1 MQITCYNDGNVFKV
15 SGPAIAAAKLR
26 FALGFNETDFICP
39 KCRKP
44 NAVSEAEFK
53 AAMAGESASKTST
66 PVPAAGVGRPGI
78 PGVGIAGRAGQAK
91 RIPGFGPAIPN
102 RERHG
107 VVTTRS
113 LHVRKDHSTKSETMA
128 GLRKGDKVTILGTWT
143 DGENTWAQLGPD
155 RWAAI
160 IYKDEPLIEVTD

>member
-26 FALGFNETDFICP
+26 FALGFDETNFICP
-39 KCRKP
+39 KCKKP

-53 AAMAGESASKTST
+53 AAMAGESAAR
-66 PVPAAGVGRPGI
+66 PAATPSAQRPGL
-78 PGVGIAGRAGQAK
+78 PAVGLAGRAGQAK
-91 RIPGFGPAIPN
+91 RVPGFGPAIPN

-107 VVTTRS
+107 VVITRS
-113 LHVRKDHSTKSETMA
+113 LRVRKDHTTSSEVVA
-128 GLRKGDKVTILGTWT
+128 GLRKGDKVTIIGTWT

-155 RWAAI
+155 RWSAI
-160 IYKDEPLIEVTD
+160 IYNDEPLIEVTD

>member
-1 MQITCYNDGNVFKV
+1 MQIVCYNDGNVFKV
-15 SGPAIAAAKLR
+15 SGVNIAAARLR

-39 KCRKP
+39 KCGKK
-44 NAVSEAEFK
+44 NSVSEAEFK
-53 AAMAGESASKTST
+53 AELAADEAAKSGGAA
-66 PVPAAGVGRPGI
+66 PAARAPGM
-78 PGVGIAGRAGQAK
+78 PGAGISGRAGQAK
-91 RIPGFGPAIPN
+91 PVPGMGPAIPG

-107 VVTTRS
+107 VVITRS

-128 GLRKGDKVTILGTWT
+128 GLRKGDKVTIVGTWT

-160 IYKDEPLIEVTD
+160 IYNDEPLIEVTD